1 MSVGYRS
8 LCSPH
13 AKYLGCLR
21 TNQTDTNTSQTRHTH
36 TLQNTSF
43 VMTSPKFFTYSGF
56 GQKLS
61 DDANYSQSVR
71 IGNEIKTSGQGGWD
85 TQTGKISEKYEE
97 ELDQAFTNLDVAL
110 KDAGG
115 KGLEQVYKVNMYLT
129 LEMTEEVFG
138 QTAAVIKNRFP
149 NHRPLLTVV
158 GVTTLAFPEMHVEI
172 EVSAYDPQ

>member
-1 MSVGYRS
+1 MS
-8 LCSPH
+8 SP
-13 AKYLGCLR
+13 
-21 TNQTDTNTSQTRHTH
+21 S
-36 TLQNTSF
+36 
-43 VMTSPKFFTYSGF
+43 FFTYSGF

-61 DDANYSQSVR
+61 DDAHYSQSVR
-71 IGNEIKTSGQGGWD
+71 LGDEIKTSGQGGWD

-129 LEMTEEVFG
+129 IEMTEEVFG

-158 GVTTLAFPEMHVEI
+158 GVTNLAFPEMHVEI
-172 EVSAYDPQ
+172 EVSAYDPK